1 MLQSLK
7 LFLPALIPSWRFF
20 ETVEASPR
28 IEFSLLEVEG
38 GKAADWQ
45 EFRPRPTHLSFLT
58 MFKRL
63 LWNPA
68 WNESLFLVS
77 CAERLMDNPTE
88 HSRQEI
94 IGRIIA
100 QLEQRSIDVDGMPY
114 VQFRLAFVSREGEE
128 LEKNI
133 GYISPVYKISQSP
146 AS

>member
-28 IEFSLLEVEG
+28 IEFTELETED

-45 EFRPRPTHLSFLT
+45 EFRPRPAHLSFFA

-94 IGRIIA
+94 VARIKA
-100 QLEQRSIDVDGMPY
+100 ELEQRSVDVAAMPY
-114 VQFRLAFVSREGEE
+114 VQFRLAFVSRNGEE

-133 GYISPVYKISQSP
+133 CYLSPVYKISEGV
-146 AS
+146 AL

>member
-28 IEFSLLEVEG
+28 IEFTQLETED
-38 GKAADWQ
+38 GKADDWQ
-45 EFRPRPTHLSFLT
+45 EFRPRPAHLSFFAML
-58 MFKRL
+58 KRL
-63 LWNPA
+63 FWNPA

-94 IGRIIA
+94 IERIIA
-100 QLEQRSIDVDGMPY
+100 QLEQRSADVAAMPY
-114 VQFRLAFVSREGEE
+114 VQFRLAFVSRSGEE

-133 GYISPVYKISQSP
+133 GYLSPVYKVSEG
-146 AS
+146 AML